1 MTLSLEKRIS
11 RRIAPYTALVASIVF
26 IAPSAW
32 AEDAPTWRWNVG
44 PGAVAAWEY
53 PGADDVE
60 VLPIP
65 ALDVTY
71 GRSFFLHWRRGLG
84 AYLLNDEERQ
94 LGASI
99 WWRRGRDHRDAERI
113 AALEDVEDSAVAQL
127 FFNRNIGPLALSATV
142 AQAIDENTGLTVE
155 GSAAWRFQLAPTTR
169 AQLGVQAMLG
179 NDRYMRTYF
188 GISPEDTIRS
198 GLPEHSI
205 DAGLRTLGAFAMISH
220 DLTPRWTLAA
230 FASID
235 LLLGDAADSPVVER
249 EQMPALALGLFYHFN
264 R

>member
-1 MTLSLEKRIS
+1 MPHASEKRIS
-11 RRIAPYTALVASIVF
+11 RHTALRSALAAASVLIVP
-26 IAPSAW
+26 AAL
-32 AEDAPTWRWNVG
+32 AEDDDAWRWSVG

-65 ALDVTY
+65 ALDVAY

-84 AYLLNDEERQ
+84 GYLLNDGDRQ
-94 LGASI
+94 FGASV
-99 WWRRGRDHRDAERI
+99 WWRRGRDHRDGERI
-113 AALEDVEDSAVAQL
+113 AALHDVEDSAVAQL
-127 FFNRNIGPLALSATV
+127 LFNQNIGPLALSATV
-142 AQAIDENTGLTVE
+142 AQAIAENTGLTLE

-169 AQLGVQAMLG
+169 ASLGVQGMLG

-188 GISPEDTIRS
+188 GISPEAARLS

-205 DAGLRTLGAFAMISH
+205 DAGLRTVGAFALISH

-230 FASID
+230 FASYD
-235 LLLGDAADSPVVER
+235 LLIGDAADSPVVER
-249 EQMPALALGLFYHFN
+249 EQMPALALGLFHHFD